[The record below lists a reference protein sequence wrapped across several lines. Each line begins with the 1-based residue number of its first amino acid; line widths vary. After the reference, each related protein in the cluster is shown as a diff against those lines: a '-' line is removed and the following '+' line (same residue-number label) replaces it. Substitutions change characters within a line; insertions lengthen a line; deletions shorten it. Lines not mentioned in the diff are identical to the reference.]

1 MILIYLLGL
10 KYEENTIVIR
20 LLLINV
26 CRRCKSTK
34 FLSLLLISII
44 YTSFIIWNRILY
56 DASIILSKS
65 RDPWVVIQSQKNKIK
80 KKNKAIKTKS
90 NHFILMML
98 KFMTLNQ
105 ISYTVPLLRASEWWA
120 IAKGAASK
128 SKQTADSWVK
138 FIFFIL
144 YFLTQK

>member
-1 MILIYLLGL
+1 MVLIYLKGL

-34 FLSLLLISII
+34 FL
-44 YTSFIIWNRILY
+44 
-56 DASIILSKS
+56 
-65 RDPWVVIQSQKNKIK
+65 WVVIQSQKNKIK

-90 NHFILMML
+90 NHFILMMF

-105 ISYTVPLLRASEWWA
+105 ISYTMPLLRASE
-120 IAKGAASK
+120 
-128 SKQTADSWVK
+128 
-138 FIFFIL
+138 
-144 YFLTQK
+144 